1 MIICKCSVFDN
12 PLIILFVMLPTLEI
26 NLLHYFPNNNTHHSN
41 VWKMVAICVIC
52 TSVCSKLIVK
62 WDLDLSNN
70 RIMLMHRK

>member
-12 PLIILFVMLPTLEI
+12 PFCYATPTLEI
-26 NLLHYFPNNNTHHSN
+26 NLLHYFPNNNTHRSS
-41 VWKMVAICVIC
+41 VWKMVAICAIC
-52 TSVCSKLIVK
+52 TTVCSTWIVK